1 MDPSLFTSIGFF
13 VLHYYCQKG
22 FLFVHIF
29 LVFTKTANVSL
40 VFNIKVL
47 SLLHTKI

>member
-1 MDPSLFTSIGFF
+1 MDSSLF
-13 VLHYYCQKG
+13 VLHSSCQKG

-29 LVFTKTANVSL
+29 LYFTKTANASL
-40 VFNIKVL
+40 VFDIKVL

>member
-1 MDPSLFTSIGFF
+1 MDSSLFF
-13 VLHYYCQKG
+13 LHSYFPKG

-29 LVFTKTANVSL
+29 LFLTKTANVSL
-40 VFNIKVL
+40 VFGIKVL

>member
-1 MDPSLFTSIGFF
+1 MDSSLFF
-13 VLHYYCQKG
+13 LHSDFQKG

-29 LVFTKTANVSL
+29 LFLTKTANVSL
-40 VFNIKVL
+40 VFGIKVL

>member
-1 MDPSLFTSIGFF
+1 MDSSLFF
-13 VLHYYCQKG
+13 LHSYCQKG

-29 LVFTKTANVSL
+29 LFLTKTANVSL
-40 VFNIKVL
+40 VFGIKVL

>member
-1 MDPSLFTSIGFF
+1 MDSSFFTLHSSFF
-13 VLHYYCQKG
+13 TLIAK
-22 FLFVHIF
+22 FVHIF
-29 LVFTKTANVSL
+29 LFFTKTANVSL

>member
-1 MDPSLFTSIGFF
+1 MDSSLFF
-13 VLHYYCQKG
+13 LHSSFQKG

-29 LVFTKTANVSL
+29 LFLTKTANVSL
-40 VFNIKVL
+40 VFGIKVL